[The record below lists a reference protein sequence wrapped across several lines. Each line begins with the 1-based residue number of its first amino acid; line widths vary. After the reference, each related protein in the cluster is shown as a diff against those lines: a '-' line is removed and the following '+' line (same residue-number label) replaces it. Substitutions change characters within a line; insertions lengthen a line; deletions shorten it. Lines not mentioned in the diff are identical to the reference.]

1 MANSLA
7 TGTAPNLLGRVTEG
21 IVDVSHSFVG
31 AADVCVRPH
40 VFFCWYSSLAELGK
54 GKNVIN
60 TCFGDTVEGRNPKQ
74 PPWMLKNP

>member
-40 VFFCWYSSLAELGK
+40 VFFVGTAHLPNWERKKCDQYVFWRY
-54 GKNVIN
+54 
-60 TCFGDTVEGRNPKQ
+60 C
-74 PPWMLKNP
+74 